1 MTWKNALLLV
11 CFFFVTRVAT
21 AQINLYIGGNL
32 QGNYS
37 WMRGENHTFDPGF
50 GGGFTFVY
58 WEYEYWFLKAG
69 LDYSQKTSSSLQFP
83 EDYDAPVETP
93 DDKVQITYAEQ
104 TIGIPLAVYFRPW
117 ESGPNAI
124 LISGSFALSYVTR
137 LKQTTEE
144 FGELVLKG
152 NDINLRMK
160 TNVGVGAGFQRQLD
174 RHTYLNIIPS
184 FNVDIRSP
192 RAYQSITLTAEL
204 IFGIY

>member
-1 MTWKNALLLV
+1 MIAH
-11 CFFFVTRVAT
+11 

-37 WMRGENHTFDPGF
+37 WMRGENPTFQPGF
-50 GGGFTFVY
+50 GAGFSFIY

-69 LDYSQKTSSSLQFP
+69 LDYAQKTSSSLRYPDDFN
-83 EDYDAPVETP
+83 EPVVTP
-93 DDKVQITYAEQ
+93 DDKVQVTYTEQ
-104 TIGIPLAVYFRPW
+104 SVGIPLAVYFRPW

-124 LISGSFALSYVTR
+124 LVSASFSLNYVAR
-137 LKQTTEE
+137 LKQSTEE
-144 FGELVLKG
+144 FGKLVKTGG
-152 NDINLRMK
+152 NIDMPVK
-160 TNVGVGAGFQRQLD
+160 TSIGVGAGIQRQLD

-184 FNVDIRSP
+184 FSVDIRSP